1 MKTLCSLFLTI
12 VVGTIWSIPTWAA
25 PQWCSGTVSNLYLA
39 GDGSVLV
46 IGSWRGDYTRLCSLN
61 EPLNGISAL
70 TCASWMAVLSKAV
83 SRKSTVIVYY
93 SEAPACNALPVYW
106 SSTIPFYVMQVD

>member
-1 MKTLCSLFLTI
+1 
-12 VVGTIWSIPTWAA
+12 
-25 PQWCSGTVSNLYLA
+25 
-39 GDGSVLV
+39 
-46 IGSWRGDYTRLCSLN
+46 
-61 EPLNGISAL
+61 LNGISAL